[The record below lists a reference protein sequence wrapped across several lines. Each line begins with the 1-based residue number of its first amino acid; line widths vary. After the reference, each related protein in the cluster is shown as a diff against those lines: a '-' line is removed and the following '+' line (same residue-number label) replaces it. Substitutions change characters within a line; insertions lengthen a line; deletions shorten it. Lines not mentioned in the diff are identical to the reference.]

1 VTAKIDNAI
10 IRTKQRGNAVVTMS
24 KLTPH
29 ESEATM
35 ERLPAREDLS
45 EFPNAIP
52 ARICRLS
59 YERRLRAADL
69 LNGSLPAFA
78 NATACQGRQPFLD
91 ALRLSSRSICAKIQT
106 MKSVFS
112 LALLALATSGAYAQN
127 IEIVSPKHAY
137 TFAYGDA
144 ISHQIERDHLTN
156 EMIARVTFSNYPYA
170 GDREARRDEMVDFVF
185 PGLHFDATRN
195 EFFARTRHH
204 ARIPI
209 AALHPNF
216 PYAGYKLEPT
226 AKIFLV
232 KRSGHVTVVLNATA
246 QPRDGARWV
255 QLDDNWSLQNLLA
268 LGLERL
274 TR

>member
-1 VTAKIDNAI
+1 
-10 IRTKQRGNAVVTMS
+10 
-24 KLTPH
+24 
-29 ESEATM
+29 
-35 ERLPAREDLS
+35 
-45 EFPNAIP
+45 
-52 ARICRLS
+52 
-59 YERRLRAADL
+59 
-69 LNGSLPAFA
+69 
-78 NATACQGRQPFLD
+78 
-91 ALRLSSRSICAKIQT
+91 
-106 MKSVFS
+106 MKSVFG

-170 GDREARRDEMVDFVF
+170 GDREARRDEMFDFVF

-195 EFFARTRHH
+195 EFFVRTRHH

-232 KRSGHVTVVLNATA
+232 KRSGHVTAVLNATA

-255 QLDDNWSLQNLLA
+255 QIDNNWSLQNLLA